1 MVADEGLPEHATNES
16 GPINMRTRIAI
27 NGFGRIGRLVL
38 RALIEEQR
46 NDVEV
51 VSVNSPGAIGVMAH
65 LLEFDSTHG
74 HFDHIIKSGE
84 DWMDVGQGKMT
95 ITHERNPNVLPH
107 KALDIDIVLECSGKF
122 NSREKASAHLSA
134 GAKKVLISA
143 PASASDFTVVYGVN
157 HNKLRDE
164 HLVVSNASC
173 TTNCLAPM
181 AKVMHETFG
190 LVSGNMTTIHAYT
203 GDQNILDNSHKDLR
217 RARSGGRSIVP
228 TTTGAARAVG
238 LVLPELDGRLD
249 GSAVRVPTDNVSVVD
264 LHFFAKNGCDITSVN
279 DALSKAAAGPMK
291 GVLDVNELPL
301 VSIDFNHNQHSCVA
315 DLTQTQVQDDRF
327 VRIMGWYDNEWGFA
341 NRMLDTAVYM
351 HRLSSM

>member
-1 MVADEGLPEHATNES
+1 MA
-16 GPINMRTRIAI
+16 TRIAI

-38 RALIEEQR
+38 RSLIESVR
-46 NDVEV
+46 DDVEV
-51 VSVNSPGAIGVMAH
+51 VSVNSPGASDVMAH

-74 HFDHIIKSGE
+74 HFDHKITFGE
-84 DWMDVGQGKMT
+84 NWMDAGKGKMT
-95 ITHERNPNVLPH
+95 ITHERDPALLPH
-107 KALDIDIVLECSGKF
+107 GAHDIDIVLECSGKF
-122 NSREKASAHLSA
+122 NSRDKSSAHLSA

-143 PASASDFTVVYGVN
+143 PAKAADFTVVYGVN
-157 HNKLRDE
+157 HDKLRDE
-164 HLVVSNASC
+164 HIIVSNASC

-181 AKVMHETFG
+181 AKVMNDTFG
-190 LVSGNMTTIHAYT
+190 LISGNMTTIHAYT

-217 RARSGGRSIVP
+217 RARSGARSIVP

-264 LHFFAKNGCDITSVN
+264 LHFYAKQSCDIAAVN
-279 DALSKAAAGPMK
+279 KALSDAAKGPMK
-291 GVLDVNELPL
+291 GVLDVNQLPL
-301 VSIDFNHNQHSCVA
+301 VSIDFNHNRHSCVA
-315 DLTQTQVQDDRF
+315 DLTQTQVQDGRF

-351 HRLSSM
+351 HQLSTS

>member
-1 MVADEGLPEHATNES
+1 MT
-16 GPINMRTRIAI
+16 TRIAI

-38 RALIEEQR
+38 RSLIEAGR

-51 VSVNSPGAIGVMAH
+51 VSINSPGATAVMAH

-74 HFDHIIKSGE
+74 HFEHPITFGD
-84 DWMDVGQGKMT
+84 DWMDVGKGKLT
-95 ITHERNPNVLPH
+95 ITHERDPSVLPH
-107 KALDIDIVLECSGKF
+107 AAMDVDIVLECSGRF
-122 NSREKASAHLSA
+122 NSRDKASSHLSA
-134 GAKKVLISA
+134 GAKKVLVSA
-143 PASASDFTVVYGVN
+143 PAFAADFTVVYGVN
-157 HNKLRDE
+157 HDKLRDE

-181 AKVMHETFG
+181 AKVMHTTFG
-190 LVSGNMTTIHAYT
+190 MISGNMTTIHAYT

-264 LHFFAKNGCDITSVN
+264 LHFYAKTACDINSVN
-279 DALSKAAAGPMK
+279 AALRAASAGPMK
-291 GVLDVNELPL
+291 GILDVNELPL
-301 VSIDFNHNQHSCVA
+301 VSIDFNHNSHSCVA
-315 DLTQTQVQDDRF
+315 DLTQTQVQDERF

-351 HRLSSM
+351 NQLAKG